1 MSLKSFP
8 PRKYGPNDKFL
19 LLLGISFM
27 ENTKKAFVC
36 VSFLPMKRENMATG
50 LALSRRYKKQVLYS
64 RQERKTLLHQEKL
77 LVSKSDA
84 RF

>member
-1 MSLKSFP
+1 
-8 PRKYGPNDKFL
+8 
-19 LLLGISFM
+19 
-27 ENTKKAFVC
+27 
-36 VSFLPMKRENMATG
+36 